1 MAPRIVPSAATEVN
15 RYMSFTVLEIFM
27 IIVSV
32 INSLGRAV
40 HSLLKKRSSIPS
52 WQKYICDIALF
63 SVAKVKVTKLAKE
76 FDIPTTMLT
85 TVSKIKTK

>member
-1 MAPRIVPSAATEVN
+1 
-15 RYMSFTVLEIFM
+15 MSFTVLEIFM

-63 SVAKVKVTKLAKE
+63 SVAKVTKLAKE